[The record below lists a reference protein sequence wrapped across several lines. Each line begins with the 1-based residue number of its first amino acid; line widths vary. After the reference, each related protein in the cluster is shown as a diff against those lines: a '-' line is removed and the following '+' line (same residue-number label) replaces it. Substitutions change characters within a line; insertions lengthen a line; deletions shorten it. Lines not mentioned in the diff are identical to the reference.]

1 MKMDRLDTTE
11 KTVMRLAM
19 MVITRKRVERRLMV
33 VFRVWGWMESKVP
46 TLYSGIMLP
55 TFTLL

>member
-19 MVITRKRVERRLMV
+19 MVITRKRVERRLIV

-46 TLYSGIMLP
+46 TLYSGMMLP

>member
-33 VFRVWGWMESKVP
+33 VFRVWGWMGSKVP
-46 TLYSGIMLP
+46 TLYSGMMLP

>member
-19 MVITRKRVERRLMV
+19 MVITRKRVERRLIV